1 VSALFVSHRSH
12 LRRPSGC
19 SRDARSRQAAIFHTE
34 TGSRPRPARV
44 PPQSHP
50 VYRRLLILAAA
61 GLLATACFGKFA
73 LGVTQTVE
81 PNPILPGASV
91 KQEVNVDADGLLGS
105 AVKQAMTEAATKSQ
119 AQGQTGTQWQIRDNS
134 EGASVHL
141 RMSRSV
147 SLAEAQTAVSKTST
161 GGFDVGTISVRADDW
176 LIARH
181 YTVRVVVS
189 PSAPGAP
196 AGTPTGTDATSQQ
209 LAQAILAGITY
220 DYFVSLPGVITAT
233 NGVPGDNSRL
243 VWHLDLT
250 AGSERVLTAESIYP
264 DWPRLVLLLVIFI
277 LLGSGIV
284 FRSRGKRP
292 VTPEPPIFTTPTHP

>member
-1 VSALFVSHRSH
+1 M
-12 LRRPSGC
+12 
-19 SRDARSRQAAIFHTE
+19 
-34 TGSRPRPARV
+34 
-44 PPQSHP
+44 
-50 VYRRLLILAAA
+50 LAAA

-91 KQEVNVDADGLLGS
+91 KQEVNVEADGLLGS
-105 AVKQAMTEAATKSQ
+105 AVKQAMTDAATKGQ
-119 AQGQTGTQWQIRDNS
+119 TQGQSGTQWQIRDTS
-134 EGASVHL
+134 QGAQVHL

-147 SLAEAQTAVSKTST
+147 SLAEAQTSVSKTST

-181 YTVRVVVS
+181 YAVRVVVS
-189 PSAPGAP
+189 PSAPTSP
-196 AGTPTGTDATSQQ
+196 TGTPTANDATSQQ
-209 LAQAILAGITY
+209 IAQAILAGITY
-220 DYFVSLPGVITAT
+220 DYFVSLPGIVTAT

-264 DWPRLVLLLVIFI
+264 DWPRLVVLLAIFI
-277 LLGSGIV
+277 LLGGGLLV
-284 FRSRGKRP
+284 RSRRSRP
-292 VTPEPPIFTTPTHP
+292 VVLEPEPPATPTFS

>member
-1 VSALFVSHRSH
+1 M
-12 LRRPSGC
+12 
-19 SRDARSRQAAIFHTE
+19 
-34 TGSRPRPARV
+34 
-44 PPQSHP
+44 
-50 VYRRLLILAAA
+50 LAAA

-73 LGVTQTVE
+73 LGVTQTIE

-105 AVKQAMTEAATKSQ
+105 AVKQAMTDAATKSQ

-134 EGASVHL
+134 EGAAVHL

-147 SLAEAQTAVSKTST
+147 SLAEAQTAVAKTST
-161 GGFDVGTISVRADDW
+161 GGFDVGTISVHADDW

-181 YTVRVVVS
+181 YMVRVVVS
-189 PSAPGAP
+189 PSAPTSP
-196 AGTPTGTDATSQQ
+196 TGTPTATDATSQQ

-220 DYFVSLPGVITAT
+220 DYFVSVPGVVTAT

-250 AGSERVLTAESIYP
+250 GTSERVLTAESIYP
-264 DWPRLVLLLVIFI
+264 DVPRLVVLLVLFI

-284 FRSRGKRP
+284 FRSRTSRRVVAEP
-292 VTPEPPIFTTPTHP
+292 TPPTIPPQV